1 MFNSVA
7 KFFGLLNKKYKIF
20 YVFLFISFGVKILI
34 DLISIAAIFPIIF
47 FIFDK
52 DAVLNSVYYVK
63 FRDLLSN
70 YGVNFQYE
78 NSTTVLITFLIIL
91 IIIFLIRTLIA
102 IFINYFSIKLEI
114 KTKVFIKDLLF
125 KTYFSQN
132 NNFQFFKNLATVNR
146 TFSPDIEHTQTF
158 YWFLFNFI

>member
-1 MFNSVA
+1 M
-7 KFFGLLNKKYKIF
+7 LNKKYKIF
-20 YVFLFISFGVKILI
+20 YVFLFISFGVNILI
-34 DLISIAAIFPIIF
+34 DLISIASNISNNF

-132 NNFQFFKNLATVNR
+132 NNFQFLK
-146 TFSPDIEHTQTF
+146 I
-158 YWFLFNFI
+158 

>member
-20 YVFLFISFGVKILI
+20 YVFLFISFGVNILI

-78 NSTTVLITFLIIL
+78 NSTTVLIFLIIL
-91 IIIFLIRTLIA
+91 IIIFLIRTLIV

-114 KTKVFIKDLLF
+114 KTKYLL
-125 KTYFSQN
+125 KIYFLKLI
-132 NNFQFFKNLATVNR
+132 FHK
-146 TFSPDIEHTQTF
+146 III
-158 YWFLFNFI
+158 FNFLKI